1 MTAGRSILRSVWAAF
16 LITLC
21 CVVPAVAQ
29 TTRPTTNAAVET
41 SAVLRARPSTA
52 AADSGGVPWQRVVF
66 ATLVVLVLIVTLRYA
81 AGWLMPSTR
90 GGGGRGVRVL
100 SRTPI
105 APRQQVMLLHVGRRV
120 VVVGDSA
127 GRLSSLAQITEPD
140 EVAELIGQVSST
152 PPVSASAFRSL
163 LGRSKE
169 PFDDT
174 LETATAADDPDAQQ
188 PMDPALAAAQDD
200 IAGLRER
207 MRNLS
212 KTVGR

>member
-1 MTAGRSILRSVWAAF
+1 MITGARLYLPAWTAVLLLW
-16 LITLC
+16 C
-21 CVVPAVAQ
+21 CGLPALAQ
-29 TTRPTTNAAVET
+29 STRPTTNAAIESTPVVRSRPAT
-41 SAVLRARPSTA
+41 ASA
-52 AADSGGVPWQRVVF
+52 DDGGVNWQRVVF
-66 ATLVVLVLIVTLRYA
+66 ATAVVLVLIVTLRYA

-105 APRQQVMLLHVGRRV
+105 APRQQVMLLHIGRRV

-127 GRLSSLAQITEPD
+127 GKLAALAEITEPD
-140 EVAELIGQVSST
+140 EVAELLGQVSST

-174 LETATAADDPDAQQ
+174 LETVTAADDPDAQQ
-188 PMDPALAAAQDD
+188 PADPALAAAQDD

-207 MRNLS
+207 MKNLA